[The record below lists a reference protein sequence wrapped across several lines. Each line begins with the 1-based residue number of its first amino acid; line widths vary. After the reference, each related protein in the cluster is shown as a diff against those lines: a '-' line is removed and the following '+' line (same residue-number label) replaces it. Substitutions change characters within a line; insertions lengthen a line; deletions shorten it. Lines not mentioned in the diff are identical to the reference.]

1 MLLALEEPG
10 GGRFRALAIII
21 MLLIVGFLAAGYF
34 GYVMGYRS
42 ALEEISGLKNQIK
55 DLEMN
60 INTLRSSL
68 SALAQSIPQYSALT
82 SENISLSHIYDQVKN
97 SVVMIRGLIRQYG
110 LFGYYYER
118 VQGSGFVYNFTG
130 RMVIITNYHVV
141 RNAANITVTFANGN
155 SYAARVLGYD
165 PYADLAV
172 LEGNAPIEEYHPL
185 EIVSSSTLKVG
196 DIVLAV
202 GNPYGLAG
210 SMSMGIVS
218 ALGRTINVEI
228 AGGYPIANVIQT
240 TVPLNPG
247 NSGGPLLNTRGQ
259 VVGITTAIVSGSQGV
274 SFAIPSNTILREI
287 KFLIEEGAYNRHP
300 WLGASGVD
308 MTYEIAKAMGTNVTY
323 GWLITQVISGG
334 PADRAGLRG
343 GTKRAYVAGEWI
355 IIGGDIIVAIDDT
368 KITGIDD
375 LSSYL
380 EENTM
385 PGQRVNI
392 TVIRENRKMVFEVE
406 LGSRPP
412 LG

>member
-1 MLLALEEPG
+1 MLPALEGPENN
-10 GGRFRALAIII
+10 RLRALTVIIV
-21 MLLIVGFLAAGYF
+21 LLIIGFFVAGYF
-34 GYVMGYRS
+34 GYTMGYRS
-42 ALEEISGLKNQIK
+42 ALEEISGLKNQIRDLK
-55 DLEMN
+55 TDLE
-60 INTLRSSL
+60 TLRSSL
-68 SALAQSIPQYSALT
+68 NAAVQSIPQYSALL
-82 SENISLSHIYDQVKN
+82 SENVSLSQIYEQVKN
-97 SVVMIRGLIRQYG
+97 SVVMIRGLIRQYS

-118 VQGSGFVYNFTG
+118 VQGSGFIYNFTG
-130 RMVIITNYHVV
+130 RMVVITNYHVI
-141 RNAANITVTFANGN
+141 RNAMNITVTFANGN
-155 SYAARVLGYD
+155 SYAAGVLGYD

-172 LEGNAPIEEYHPL
+172 LEADAPEEEYYPL

-210 SMSMGIVS
+210 SMSVGIVS

-247 NSGGPLLNTRGQ
+247 NSGGPLLNIRGQ

-287 KFLIEEGAYNRHP
+287 KFLVEEGSYNRHP

-323 GWLITQVISGG
+323 GWLITQVISGS
-334 PADRAGLRG
+334 PADKAGLRG
-343 GTKRAYVAGEWI
+343 GTRVAYIAGERVV
-355 IIGGDIIVAIDDT
+355 IGGDIIIAINNV

-380 EENTM
+380 EENTA
-385 PGQRVNI
+385 PGQIVNMTI
-392 TVIRENRKMVFEVE
+392 IRGNEKMILKVE
-406 LGSRPP
+406 LGSRP

>member
-1 MLLALEEPG
+1 
-10 GGRFRALAIII
+10 
-21 MLLIVGFLAAGYF
+21 
-34 GYVMGYRS
+34 
-42 ALEEISGLKNQIK
+42 
-55 DLEMN
+55 
-60 INTLRSSL
+60 
-68 SALAQSIPQYSALT
+68 
-82 SENISLSHIYDQVKN
+82 
-97 SVVMIRGLIRQYG
+97 
-110 LFGYYYER
+110 
-118 VQGSGFVYNFTG
+118 
-130 RMVIITNYHVV
+130 
-141 RNAANITVTFANGN
+141 
-155 SYAARVLGYD
+155 
-165 PYADLAV
+165 
-172 LEGNAPIEEYHPL
+172 
-185 EIVSSSTLKVG
+185 
-196 DIVLAV
+196 
-202 GNPYGLAG
+202 
-210 SMSMGIVS
+210 
-218 ALGRTINVEI
+218 
-228 AGGYPIANVIQT
+228 
-240 TVPLNPG
+240 
-247 NSGGPLLNTRGQ
+247 TRGQ